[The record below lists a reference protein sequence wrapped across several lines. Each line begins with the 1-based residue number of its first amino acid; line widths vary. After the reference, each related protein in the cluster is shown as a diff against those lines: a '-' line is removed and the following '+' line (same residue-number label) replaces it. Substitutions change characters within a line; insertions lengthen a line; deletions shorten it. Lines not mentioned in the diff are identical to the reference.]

1 MGILA
6 LMLSDRTEV
15 KFNVLNSLKF
25 VRHKIAKINL
35 SYNYIVVK

>member
-1 MGILA
+1 MGIA

-15 KFNVLNSLKF
+15 EFNVLNSLKF
-25 VRHKIAKINL
+25 VKHEIAKINL